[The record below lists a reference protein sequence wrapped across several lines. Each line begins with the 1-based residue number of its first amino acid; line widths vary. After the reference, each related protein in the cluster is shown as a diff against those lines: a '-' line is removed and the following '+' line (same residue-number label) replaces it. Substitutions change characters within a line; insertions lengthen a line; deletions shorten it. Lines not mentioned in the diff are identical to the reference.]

1 MNATEALLRFEQS
14 VHGYLHELEGFSME
28 QLKHQPS
35 ESDWSLGQMYQH
47 LINSALYMQ
56 LPNIERCMTEIDDSI
71 PSTGV
76 KTKEGEAIFEQG
88 SFPPIRIQVPP
99 SPQYTPKQP
108 ESKEE
113 LIQGLH
119 AVIHRMKQ
127 VAPTLDMANKQNT
140 VAHPRFGMLNAN
152 EWFLLIEMHYRH
164 HLLQMDRLK
173 ESFNVTRVREGTPF
187 LNKQQSS

>member
-1 MNATEALLRFEQS
+1 MNATEALRRFEENVS
-14 VHGYLHELEGFSME
+14 EYLHELEGFSME

-35 ESDWSLGQMYQH
+35 EDEWSLGQMYQH

-56 LPNIERCMTEIDDSI
+56 LPNIERITMAEMEDAI
-71 PSTGV
+71 PSTGE
-76 KTKEGEAIFEQG
+76 KTKEGKAIFELG

-108 ESKEE
+108 ESKEQ
-113 LIQGLH
+113 LIQGLST
-119 AVIHRMKQ
+119 VVHRMKE
-127 VAPTLDMANKQNT
+127 VLPTLETADKQSA

-164 HLLQMDRLK
+164 HRLQMNRLK
-173 ESFNVTRVREGTPF
+173 EAQALPGIA
-187 LNKQQSS
+187 

>member
-1 MNATEALLRFEQS
+1 MKELLKNMNASEALRRFEENVS
-14 VHGYLHELEGFSME
+14 DYLHELDGFSME

-35 ESDWSLGQMYQH
+35 EDEWSLGQMYQH

-56 LPNIERCMTEIDDSI
+56 LPNIDRCISMAEIDDSI
-71 PSTGV
+71 PSTGE
-76 KTKEGEAIFEQG
+76 KTKEGEAIFELG

-108 ESKEE
+108 ESKEQ
-113 LIQGLH
+113 LIQGLNT
-119 AVIHRMKQ
+119 VIQRMNQ
-127 VAPTLDMANKQNT
+127 VLPTLEKADKQNM

-164 HLLQMDRLK
+164 HRLQMNRLM
-173 ESFNVTRVREGTPF
+173 EAGTSLGF
-187 LNKQQSS
+187 A